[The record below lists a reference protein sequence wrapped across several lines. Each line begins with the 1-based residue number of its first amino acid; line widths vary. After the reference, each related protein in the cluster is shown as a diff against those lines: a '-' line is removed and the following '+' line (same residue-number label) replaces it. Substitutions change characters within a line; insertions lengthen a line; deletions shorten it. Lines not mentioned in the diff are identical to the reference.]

1 MSVPWSNSTQHR
13 PRLKRKSQNG
23 LFSFKEAQMTFCLLS
38 SVLSPVETVS
48 GGEASIADYKMAS

>member
-1 MSVPWSNSTQHR
+1 
-13 PRLKRKSQNG
+13 
-23 LFSFKEAQMTFCLLS
+23 MTFCLLS